1 MITARSTVLFA
12 LLSVGIVP
20 TIRSQSLIGRQSS
33 VVNNADNRLLL
44 MTENSWRRDIPH
56 YGKWLTAAGVAA
68 LTIMGAAEHRQ
79 SNRDWNQLLTICHSA
94 QDACATG
101 PDGRCESLAARRAS
115 QPARDDGALHYRSAS
130 GRAGEYSLPGA
141 AAGAAGRWRCGGRD
155 ASGFLADPEQLKPPL
170 IARDNPLAIR
180 GMVSLLER
188 GIRGDHRAGR
198 LTRRFEQRHVGFE
211 IRIAERH
218 AA

>member
-101 PDGRCESLAARRAS
+101 PDGRYVRTDAEQLYQLSRQYDRRANHWLLGAQAS
-115 QPARDDGALHYRSAS
+115 LLVTTALFIIDLHPAGPGNIPFPAQLQVRL
-130 GRAGEYSLPGA
+130 AGGA
-141 AAGAAGRWRCGGRD
+141 AAVGMR
-155 ASGFLADPEQLKPPL
+155 LA
-170 IARDNPLAIR
+170 
-180 GMVSLLER
+180 
-188 GIRGDHRAGR
+188 
-198 LTRRFEQRHVGFE
+198 F
-211 IRIAERH
+211 
-218 AA
+218 